1 MIETSEEKDNV
12 QNIIKTKYNT
22 ISYIHDDVLYIS
34 ISTQNGCPVNCY
46 GCKLGNQFTTSLSSK
61 EMIEQVDLVLE
72 SIKEN
77 GYTYKTVVV
86 DNRSVGEPM
95 LNFKEVETFINYCKN
110 LDYTFNLYTVGADY
124 SDILNRILNLSLRY
138 TKFNLYINIISLEDV
153 QRNLIIRNR
162 NLAFMRLQK
171 IVNYVNK
178 YKHTTGKNVHI
189 IYHPT
194 GKENSLTFELFK
206 NKFSQATLHIS
217 KKYFTLTNDEEY
229 EKKGNEV
236 HDKWVNNIKENIDT
250 SIDIVLPTNVD
261 YLIEPYIYR

>member
-1 MIETSEEKDNV
+1 MIEISKEKDNV

-46 GCKLGNQFTTSLSSK
+46 GCKLGKQFTTSLSSK

-77 GYTYKTVVV
+77 GYTYKSVIV

-95 LNFKEVETFINYCKN
+95 LNFKEVETFIIYCQK
-110 LDYTFNLYTVGADY
+110 LDYTFNLYTVGVDY

-138 TKFNLYINIISLEDV
+138 PKFNLYINLISLEDT
-153 QRNLIIRNR
+153 QRNLIIGNR

-178 YKHTTGKNVHI
+178 YKHITSKKVHI
-189 IYHPT
+189 IYHPN

-206 NKFSQATLHIS
+206 NKFSQAILHIS

-229 EKKGNEV
+229 EKKRNDDD
-236 HDKWVNNIKENIDT
+236 DKWFGNIKENIDP
-250 SIDIVLPTNVD
+250 SIDIVFPTNVD